1 LIKFEVLNLVQHDAV
16 VLLDMDALV
25 LQSLDSALDL
35 LLDGTVPA
43 EDPASHIA
51 FHPERPIPD
60 DVWLLYTGDY
70 EIVRP
75 EVFPKPAQ
83 GGFTIFKPNRT
94 IYEEIVNIVREGQ
107 WSHQFGWGTEQAH
120 TTNHWGSQTF
130 QGLVPYYFFIL
141 NPGHSIELNGCQYNN
156 MNTRPIWPD
165 QDPGIANV
173 TSGRCLNDRD
183 KCEDCRDRT
192 FDRLSSFHFTVCKK
206 PWRCSDP
213 LVPSPGQD
221 YKQRLC
227 REATQAWFDYR
238 SEMEASWGRTG
249 LGLHRSGGNGNE
261 VLPVKFWGYCSRFG
275 EPEQRAEA
283 APEYDPIRLPYG
295 RAAIDAAADESR

>member
-16 VLLDMDALV
+16 ILLDMDALV
-25 LQSLDSALDL
+25 LQSLDGALDL

-51 FHPERPIPD
+51 FHPERPVPD

-70 EIVRP
+70 EIVHP

-165 QDPGIANV
+165 QDPGTINV

-183 KCEDCRDRT
+183 ECEDCRDRT

-249 LGLHRSGGNGNE
+249 LGLHGTGGNGNE
-261 VLPVKFWGYCSRFG
+261 ALPVKFWGYCSRFG